1 MKIMRVLKPEIA
13 QNRKNRIL
21 NWVVYN
27 YVNTGKPVSS
37 DVIASKGGFNVSSA
51 TIRGILKELEDTG
64 YLFQAHTS
72 AGRIPSDKGYR
83 AYVDNITRMQKLA
96 AIEKERVEEEYERR
110 IEELDGFL
118 KSTSRVIADLS
129 HWAGFVMS
137 ADIRDDAIKRLDLI
151 SLGPRSVLSVLF
163 VHSGIMKHAA
173 FSLETVLDKSS
184 AGNLSSKL
192 NKRLKD
198 APVADAAKIIWKEF
212 LHKGAS
218 AAETELLKKL
228 LDYFNNMSRDSDLV
242 YLEGLSRIYE
252 NVETGEMGN
261 LRDIARVLEEKDKF
275 SQMLKER
282 LKDCSAKNRALTLPG
297 KRHTVDVTIGSENP
311 FKEFRNFS
319 LVSSTYC
326 MNDRVVG
333 LVGILGDKRMEYP
346 KMISIVDSVS
356 SMVEDILSDW
366 DKLELED

>member
-1 MKIMRVLKPEIA
+1 MRVLKPEVA
-13 QNRKNRIL
+13 QDRKNKIL

-27 YVNTGKPVSS
+27 YVSTGKPVSS
-37 DVIASKGGFNVSSA
+37 EIIASKGGFNVSSA
-51 TIRGILKELEDTG
+51 TIRSILKELEETG

-83 AYVDNITRMQKLA
+83 AYVDNITKMQKLA
-96 AIEKERVEEEYERR
+96 AIEKERVEDEYERR

-118 KSTSRVIADLS
+118 KQTSRVIADLS

-137 ADIRDDAIKRLDLI
+137 ADIREDSIKRLDLI

-163 VHSGIMKHAA
+163 AHSGIMKHAA
-173 FSLETVLDKSS
+173 FSLEAVLDKNSVR
-184 AGNLSSKL
+184 ALSSRL
-192 NKRLKD
+192 NRRLKD

-218 AAETELLKKL
+218 AAETELLRKL
-228 LDYFNNMSRDSDLV
+228 TDYFNNMSRDTDLV

-252 NVETGEMGN
+252 NMEIGAMED
-261 LRDIARVLEEKDKF
+261 LRGVARVLEEKDKF
-275 SQMLKER
+275 SGLLKER
-282 LKDCSAKNRALTLPG
+282 LKECTAKSRNLALPG
-297 KRHTVDVTIGSENP
+297 KKHDVSVTIGAENHI
-311 FKEFRNFS
+311 KEFKNFS

-326 MNDRVVG
+326 INNKPVG
-333 LVGILGDKRMEYP
+333 LVGILGDKRMQYP

-356 SMVEDILSDW
+356 SMVENILADW
-366 DKLELED
+366 EKLDLED